1 MKKLNQVPCYQMINL
16 LLLWSRKYIKKGEKT
31 NVSYVS
37 AKEYTY
43 QWFNKN
49 GSIYIYITNK
59 DKITTGKFMTFN
71 VHFVFLQGYI
81 WVIYCL
87 F

>member
-1 MKKLNQVPCYQMINL
+1 MYQLKSTHTNGL
-16 LLLWSRKYIKKGEKT
+16 IKT
-31 NVSYVS
+31 
-37 AKEYTY
+37 AP
-43 QWFNKN
+43 
-49 GSIYIYITNK
+49 YIYITNK

>member
-16 LLLWSRKYIKKGEKT
+16 LLLWSRKYIKKGEKQIYRMYQLKSTHT
-31 NVSYVS
+31 NGLIKT
-37 AKEYTY
+37 AP
-43 QWFNKN
+43 
-49 GSIYIYITNK
+49 YIYK